1 MDFKTMLPTES
12 LTPVLR
18 RMAVNE
24 IIEVPQSQVGYPS
37 VRTIVAEMRKEMS
50 ADFKLMKANASTI
63 IVRTE

>member
-1 MDFKTMLPTES
+1 MLPTES

-18 RMAVNE
+18 RMAVDE
-24 IIEVPQSQVGYPS
+24 IIEVPQSQVSYPS
-37 VRTIVAEMRKEMS
+37 VRSIVAEMRKEMS